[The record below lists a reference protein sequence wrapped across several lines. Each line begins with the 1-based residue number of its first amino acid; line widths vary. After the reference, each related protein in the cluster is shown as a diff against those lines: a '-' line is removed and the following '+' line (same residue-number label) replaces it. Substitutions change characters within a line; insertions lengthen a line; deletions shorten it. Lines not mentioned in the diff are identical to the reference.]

1 MVTTVPDFVPR
12 KAWFGHK
19 IYLQERSKVH
29 HYVRKL
35 LKDGVFQE
43 NDSDSLEE
51 CCNMTIDLLT
61 KDDIKW
67 AYMGPD
73 MRKHW
78 VARYWSLMFCVSA
91 LMKCRLPE
99 R

>member
-78 VARYWSLMFCVSA
+78 VARYWSLMKCVSA